1 MQQGD
6 EEVEKKDQNGDDD
19 GRLQDKTV
27 MNNRSASRK
36 PKRLSSHSGNE
47 EAEDQPDREQTN
59 GKIASTEVFPERGKT
74 KNIQECHSTGNKGK
88 SKATKRKS
96 SRNSI
101 KSQPEERLDETNKQ
115 HGEKSAES
123 KTQPASR
130 DEENDSSSGDE
141 DIFNQGQN
149 DMEVRTK
156 NPVLPLYLPTQRT
169 SSATH
174 TPTHLSIQTYL
185 PPYPPTCSILYSNS
199 YRPIHTY
206 SPF

>member
-47 EAEDQPDREQTN
+47 EVEDQPDREQTN

-156 NPVLPLYLPTQRT
+156 KPSVATLPSHPTYLLSYPH
-169 SSATH
+169 TH
-174 TPTHLSIQTYL
+174 PSIYTNLSTTLPTHLLYTLFQLLPTY
-185 PPYPPTCSILYSNS
+185 T
-199 YRPIHTY
+199 